1 MITVLSR
8 ISTVSPGSPM
18 TRLMKSRVGSSGNL
32 NTTTWPRWTGFFAR
46 TLSSRGSADGEYMTL
61 LTRRWS
67 PMRRLGSIEP
77 VGILNACTTYVRMK
91 RARITATTTDS
102 RYSRATDFLKVAEA
116 SARDTVWDWAAAI
129 GGYSSRSGR
138 SWPSVDAQHGQEC
151 LLRNVH
157 LDLVMSG
164 GTGVSTPRTPCRSR
178 RSESGAR
185 CPRHRHEARGR
196 PSVDAQ

>member
-1 MITVLSR
+1 
-8 ISTVSPGSPM
+8 
-18 TRLMKSRVGSSGNL
+18 
-32 NTTTWPRWTGFFAR
+32 
-46 TLSSRGSADGEYMTL
+46 MTL

-67 PMRRLGSIEP
+67 PMSRLGSIEP

-102 RYSRATDFLKVAEA
+102 RYSRATDFLKVAEG

-138 SWPSVDAQHGQEC
+138 SWPSVDPQHGQEC

-157 LDLVMSG
+157 LPHALHALLAFLLLLEQLALARDVAAVALGDHVLPQGLDGLAGDDPAADG
-164 GTGVSTPRTPCRSR
+164 GLDRHL
-178 RSESGAR
+178 EHLAR
-185 CPRHRHEARGR
+185 DELAHLFYEA
-196 PSVDAQ
+196 